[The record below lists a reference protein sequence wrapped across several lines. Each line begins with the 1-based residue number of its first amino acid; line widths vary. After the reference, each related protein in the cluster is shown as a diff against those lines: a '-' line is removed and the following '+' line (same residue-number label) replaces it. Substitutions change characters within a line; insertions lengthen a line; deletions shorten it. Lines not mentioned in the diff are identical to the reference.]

1 MKEKTH
7 KNQETA
13 ISAVL
18 LAGGRARRMGGGD
31 KGLLP
36 VAGKCLGEWTLA
48 RLMPQADEILISANR
63 NIADYARWGHCV
75 VSDSEPDF
83 AGPLAGICAA
93 MVRAEGEWIL
103 SAPCDSPLLPVDLAA
118 RLLAGARAADAEIA
132 VARAGGRTQ
141 PVFLLARRD
150 LRADLEDFLRGGDRK
165 IDLWYPRHR
174 FVEVDFPDAEAFLNA
189 NTAEE
194 LESLA
199 PRLGRQNREA

>member
-1 MKEKTH
+1 M
-7 KNQETA
+7 
-13 ISAVL
+13 
-18 LAGGRARRMGGGD
+18 
-31 KGLLP
+31 
-36 VAGKCLGEWTLA
+36 
-48 RLMPQADEILISANR
+48 
-63 NIADYARWGHCV
+63 
-75 VSDSEPDF
+75 
-83 AGPLAGICAA
+83 
-93 MVRAEGEWIL
+93 
-103 SAPCDSPLLPVDLAA
+103 DLAA

-150 LRADLEDFLRGGDRK
+150 LRADLEDFLRGGGRK

-199 PRLGRQNREA
+199 PRLGRQNCEA